1 MILAILAGG
10 RGARLKPLTNY
21 TPKPMIKINNIPFLE
36 YLIKIYSKYNL
47 EKIYLLT
54 GYKKKYKKKIS

>member
-21 TPKPMIKINNIPFLE
+21 TPKPKIKINNIPFLE
-36 YLIKIYSKYNL
+36 YLIKF
-47 EKIYLLT
+47 KI
-54 GYKKKYKKKIS
+54 